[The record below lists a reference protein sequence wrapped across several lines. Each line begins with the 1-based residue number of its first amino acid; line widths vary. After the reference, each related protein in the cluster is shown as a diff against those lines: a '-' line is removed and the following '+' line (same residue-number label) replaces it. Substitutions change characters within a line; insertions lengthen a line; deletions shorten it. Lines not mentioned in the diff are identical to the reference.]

1 MLKLENLHVL
11 NQVYNIVKQTVHAS
25 AIFNSY
31 PINQN
36 SSLMTI
42 NHDTYYENLKNTLS
56 SVWGQERVTE
66 SDLIYTNYINGLI
79 RFTNNPNDSFYQ
91 SNYHFLVFN
100 NLVTKDKLQAQQDAI
115 QEFFQELIDCYPLA
129 WQTAKIESYPIT
141 TNLFQVTALL
151 TTDPVP
157 IFTFVPVSRFL
168 IEHMYSPNTMEQLN
182 PEIEKR
188 LQIVNSHYLTSKLTD
203 DLLPENPQAFWQPVI
218 NLNSKSQ
225 AEKLTEQQIHLLNQS
240 FQDLLQSMIDKYR
253 QGMLDT
259 LKARQKT
266 SQLNDRE
273 IKAYTENS
281 YNDTNDFYYNQVK
294 NLNIYRL
301 LPETIV
307 TQFSQPTSDE
317 RATEHI
323 QTVLQQHP
331 EIMTY
336 LSSYLD

>member
-1 MLKLENLHVL
+1 
-11 NQVYNIVKQTVHAS
+11 
-25 AIFNSY
+25 
-31 PINQN
+31 
-36 SSLMTI
+36 
-42 NHDTYYENLKNTLS
+42 
-56 SVWGQERVTE
+56 
-66 SDLIYTNYINGLI
+66 
-79 RFTNNPNDSFYQ
+79 
-91 SNYHFLVFN
+91 
-100 NLVTKDKLQAQQDAI
+100 
-115 QEFFQELIDCYPLA
+115 
-129 WQTAKIESYPIT
+129 
-141 TNLFQVTALL
+141 
-151 TTDPVP
+151 
-157 IFTFVPVSRFL
+157 
-168 IEHMYSPNTMEQLN
+168 MEQLS

-188 LQIVNSHYLTSKLTD
+188 LQSVNSHYLTSKLTD

-218 NLNSKSQ
+218 NLNANGQ

-259 LKARQKT
+259 LKARQKA

-281 YNDTNDFYYNQVK
+281 HNDTNDFYYNQVK

-317 RATEHI
+317 RATDHV